1 MGSKAYLYCKEV
13 EVLEYRA
20 KEGTVRVRMKDNGN
34 IYEVPARIVFVK
46 ESQE

>member
-20 KEGTVRVRMKDNGN
+20 DGTVRVRMKDNGN
-34 IYEVPARIVFVK
+34 VYEVPARIVFIK